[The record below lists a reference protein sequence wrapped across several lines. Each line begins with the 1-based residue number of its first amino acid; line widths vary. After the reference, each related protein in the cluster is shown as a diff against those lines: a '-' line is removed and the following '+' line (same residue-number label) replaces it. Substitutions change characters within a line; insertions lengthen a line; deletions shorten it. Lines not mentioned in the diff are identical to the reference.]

1 MLNEKLFDNKKDA
14 KIADLTLKIEAFK
27 RYDEKRKEYYRKAL
41 IRLGEAEEILDSME
55 ADDPRH
61 ALKGLVKAKNAKIHE
76 LQNKFSVELL
86 AKDKE
91 INNLKSELYT
101 LDKAVSKV
109 KKIIKAQN
117 TKYKEFN

>member
-14 KIADLTLKIEAFK
+14 RIADLTQKIEAFK

-61 ALKGLVKAKNAKIHE
+61 AIKGLVKAKNAKIHE
-76 LQNKFSVELL
+76 LQNKFSVELNE
-86 AKDKE
+86 KDAE
-91 INNLKSELYT
+91 INNLKLEILEL
-101 LDKAVSKV
+101 KA
-109 KKIIKAQN
+109 KIG
-117 TKYKEFN
+117 EE

>member
-61 ALKGLVKAKNAKIHE
+61 AIKDLIKAKNAKIHE

-91 INNLKSELYT
+91 INNLKLEILEL
-101 LDKAVSKV
+101 KA
-109 KKIIKAQN
+109 KIEN
-117 TKYKEFN
+117 L

>member
-1 MLNEKLFDNKKDA
+1 MLNEKLFDNNKDL
-14 KIADLTLKIEAFK
+14 KIAKLTNEIRSFK
-27 RYDEKRKEYYRKAL
+27 KYDEERKEYYRKAL

-61 ALKGLVKAKNAKIHE
+61 AIKGLVKAKNAKIHE

-91 INNLKSELYT
+91 INNLKLEILEL
-101 LDKAVSKV
+101 KA
-109 KKIIKAQN
+109 KIEN
-117 TKYKEFN
+117 L

>member
-1 MLNEKLFDNKKDA
+1 MLNEELFDNKKDA
-14 KIADLTLKIEAFK
+14 RIVDLTQKIEAFK

-55 ADDPRH
+55 ADDPRY
-61 ALKGLVKAKNAKIHE
+61 AIKGLVKAKNAKIHE

-91 INNLKSELYT
+91 INNLKLEILEL
-101 LDKAVSKV
+101 KA
-109 KKIIKAQN
+109 KIEN
-117 TKYKEFN
+117 L

>member
-61 ALKGLVKAKNAKIHE
+61 AIKSLVKAKNAKIHE

-91 INNLKSELYT
+91 INNLKLEILEL
-101 LDKAVSKV
+101 KA
-109 KKIIKAQN
+109 KIEN
-117 TKYKEFN
+117 L